1 MQYFIISFSYCLLFI
16 YNFVVVV
23 IVLNKIQLALLAKP
37 LVAWPALPP
46 KMTNRNE
53 KNPRWPPQRAGQEQT
68 AAGGNGGHLTWHT
81 EHVNI

>member
-53 KNPRWPPQRAGQEQT
+53 
-68 AAGGNGGHLTWHT
+68 
-81 EHVNI
+81 

>member
-37 LVAWPALPP
+37 LVA
-46 KMTNRNE
+46 
-53 KNPRWPPQRAGQEQT
+53 
-68 AAGGNGGHLTWHT
+68 
-81 EHVNI
+81 